1 MAPWVPDDWGAAP
14 GWAKLSLGLSVG
26 LTRKGPQEP
35 RPTAL
40 LELTALRV
48 TELSHQGLLLAW
60 APEMP
65 LPSVLL
71 PKAIEV
77 WGDAEYI
84 RERST
89 LYLEPCSRSFE
100 VSPSTDVA
108 V

>member
-1 MAPWVPDDWGAAP
+1 M
-14 GWAKLSLGLSVG
+14 
-26 LTRKGPQEP
+26 
-35 RPTAL
+35 
-40 LELTALRV
+40 
-48 TELSHQGLLLAW
+48 TELSHQDLLHAW
-60 APEMP
+60 APEVP

-84 RERST
+84 QEGST